1 MKWLFVC
8 LVALFMVTPAMAGED
23 PYIGIVGNDINA
35 NTFYLS
41 PKYVQFLH
49 DQTIASIPVT
59 GETFTTNSA
68 VIQPEICDTTG
79 IAAGPQNGPPFTFRG
94 NFNGRVT
101 AGNAGWYEWIVRLP
115 KKPSGE
121 INLVIQ
127 CGILKP
133 NAFTFFGFESVLDCA
148 AETGE
153 RVGDGLCVREEVNPG
168 QNPLITAGLPKVFA
182 QALPGPYAPVAFTPF
197 NLTAFRNP
205 GTYDPF
211 GEVICVSDG
220 GTCDGTGGNFTDEL
234 SLVSNAAAQVL
245 DGMDDASKIL
255 LKSCMDKT
263 IVVKLPVTGQ
273 VNALGQIEYD
283 LEAGDL
289 IDVRLNIPRANTV
302 DIYCHAES
310 FRVMGVGESNF

>member
-101 AGNAGWYEWIVRLP
+101 AGNAGWYEWVVRLP

-133 NAFTFFGFESVLDCA
+133 NAFTFLGFESVLDCA

-153 RVGDGLCVREEVNPG
+153 RIGDGLCVREEVNPG

-182 QALPGPYAPVAFTPF
+182 KALPGPYAPIAFTPF

-205 GTYDPF
+205 GTYEPF
-211 GEVICVSDG
+211 DG
-220 GTCDGTGGNFTDEL
+220 GSPAALAN
-234 SLVSNAAAQVL
+234 NAAGQIL
-245 DGMDDASKIL
+245 DGADDASKIL

-310 FRVMGVGESNF
+310 FRLMGVGEAAF